1 MSFYFEKNN
10 MRGRKKQ
17 GVSSLLFNDKLYF
30 MKYRRWIARSCNLR
44 RSLVSWQADQ
54 KKNGGDDKMKT
65 ALVTDGKYRS
75 SIAAVRALHRAG
87 YRVVVTQTRA
97 DIKSAP
103 AVSVSKSCD
112 DFRWI
117 DGACADA
124 DYAEKLLSILK
135 EYEHPVLFCVGAV
148 TLNTV
153 AARREE
159 FAALANFLIAPK
171 ETLDALNDKESVHQR
186 ALELGIPVP
195 REYDGTPESYPV
207 VVKPHCGEKFGLK
220 AADRYAVAN
229 NEAEFD
235 AIMEKMQRYDPSPIV
250 QQKIT
255 GAGAGV
261 SLLLGRESEL
271 LGALC
276 HRRVREYPITGGP
289 STCCESFYDEKM
301 IDEAYELLKSFHF
314 TGLAMVEFKGDCIL
328 EVNPRVWGSFPMT
341 EAAQSP
347 IVAHYAQAAQGG
359 QVTYTAK
366 DYRTGVKMRFF
377 LNDTVA
383 ALSYLKAGRVKEGLR
398 GLGDFFTAKEALS
411 AKGDGKVMRAYLKK
425 SLFER

>member
-1 MSFYFEKNN
+1 M
-10 MRGRKKQ
+10 
-17 GVSSLLFNDKLYF
+17 
-30 MKYRRWIARSCNLR
+30 
-44 RSLVSWQADQ
+44 
-54 KKNGGDDKMKT
+54 
-65 ALVTDGKYRS
+65 
-75 SIAAVRALHRAG
+75 
-87 YRVVVTQTRA
+87 
-97 DIKSAP
+97 
-103 AVSVSKSCD
+103 SVSKSCD

-124 DYAEKLLSILK
+124 DYAEKLLSVLK

-195 REYDGTPESYPV
+195 
-207 VVKPHCGEKFGLK
+207 
-220 AADRYAVAN
+220 
-229 NEAEFD
+229 
-235 AIMEKMQRYDPSPIV
+235 SPIV
-250 QQKIT
+250 QQKIP

-359 QVTYTAK
+359 QVIYTAK

>member
-1 MSFYFEKNN
+1 
-10 MRGRKKQ
+10 
-17 GVSSLLFNDKLYF
+17 
-30 MKYRRWIARSCNLR
+30 
-44 RSLVSWQADQ
+44 
-54 KKNGGDDKMKT
+54 MKT

-97 DIKSAP
+97 DVKSAP

-124 DYAEKLLSILK
+124 DYAEKLLSVLK

-301 IDEAYELLKSFHF
+301 IDAAYELLKSFHF

-383 ALSYLKAGRVKEGLR
+383 ALSYLKAGRIKECLR

>member
-1 MSFYFEKNN
+1 
-10 MRGRKKQ
+10 
-17 GVSSLLFNDKLYF
+17 
-30 MKYRRWIARSCNLR
+30 
-44 RSLVSWQADQ
+44 
-54 KKNGGDDKMKT
+54 MKT

-87 YRVVVTQTRA
+87 YRVVVTQTRN
-97 DIKSAP
+97 DVKSAP

-112 DFRWI
+112 EFRWI
-117 DGACADA
+117 NGACADA
-124 DYAEKLLSILK
+124 GYAEKLLDVLK
-135 EYEHPVLFCVGAV
+135 EYDRPVLFCVGAV

-153 AARREE
+153 AERREE
-159 FAALANFLIAPK
+159 FAALADLLVAPK
-171 ETLDALNDKESVHQR
+171 ETLDALNDKERVHER
-186 ALELGIPVP
+186 ALALGIPVP
-195 REYDGTPESYPV
+195 RAYSGAPESYPV

-220 AADRYAVAN
+220 AAERYAVAN
-229 NEAEFD
+229 DRAEFD
-235 AIMEKMQRYDPSPIV
+235 VIMENMRRYDPNPIV
-250 QQKIT
+250 QQKVI

-261 SLLLGRESEL
+261 SLLLGRKSEL
-271 LGALC
+271 IGALC

-301 IDEAYELLKSFHF
+301 IEEAYALLKSFHF
-314 TGLAMVEFKGDCIL
+314 TGLAMVEFKGENIL

-347 IVAHYAQAAQGG
+347 IVSLYARAAQGEHIAYQG
-359 QVTYTAK
+359 C
-366 DYRTGVKMRFF
+366 DYRTGVRMRFF

-398 GLGDFFTAKEALS
+398 GLGDFFTAKEALN
-411 AKGDGKVMRAYLKK
+411 AKGDGRVMRAYLRK

>member
-1 MSFYFEKNN
+1 
-10 MRGRKKQ
+10 
-17 GVSSLLFNDKLYF
+17 
-30 MKYRRWIARSCNLR
+30 
-44 RSLVSWQADQ
+44 
-54 KKNGGDDKMKT
+54 MKT

-97 DIKSAP
+97 DVKSAP

-124 DYAEKLLSILK
+124 DYAEKLLSVLK

-255 GAGAGV
+255 GEGAGA

-289 STCCESFYDEKM
+289 STCCESFYDAAL
-301 IDEAYELLKSFHF
+301 IDRAYRLLHSFGF
-314 TGLAMVEFKGDCIL
+314 TGMAMVEFKGDCLL

-347 IVAHYAQAAQGG
+347 FTAYYARAAAGER
-359 QVTYTAK
+359 VRYTAQ
-366 DYRTGVKMRFF
+366 DYRSGVRMRFL
-377 LNDTVA
+377 LNDTLA
-383 ALSYLKAGRVKEGLR
+383 ALHYLRAGRIGVFLR
-398 GLGDFFTAKEALS
+398 SIADLFTAKEALRCR
-411 AKGDGKVMRAYLKK
+411 GDNRVFWVYLKN
-425 SLFER
+425 SLFARG

>member
-1 MSFYFEKNN
+1 
-10 MRGRKKQ
+10 
-17 GVSSLLFNDKLYF
+17 
-30 MKYRRWIARSCNLR
+30 
-44 RSLVSWQADQ
+44 
-54 KKNGGDDKMKT
+54 MKT

-97 DIKSAP
+97 DVKSAP

-124 DYAEKLLSILK
+124 DYAEKLLSVLK

-250 QQKIT
+250 QQKIR

-261 SLLLGRESEL
+261 SLLLGCKSEL

-301 IDEAYELLKSFHF
+301 IAQAYALLKSFHF
-314 TGLAMVEFKGDCIL
+314 VGLAMVEFKGDCIL

-359 QVTYTAK
+359 QVTYAAK

-383 ALSYLKAGRVKEGLR
+383 ALSYLKAGRVKEGLC
-398 GLGDFFTAKEALS
+398 GLGDLFTAKEALS

>member
-1 MSFYFEKNN
+1 
-10 MRGRKKQ
+10 
-17 GVSSLLFNDKLYF
+17 
-30 MKYRRWIARSCNLR
+30 
-44 RSLVSWQADQ
+44 
-54 KKNGGDDKMKT
+54 MKT

-97 DIKSAP
+97 DVKSAP

-207 VVKPHCGEKFGLK
+207 VVKPHCGEKFGLCK
-220 AADRYAVAN
+220 R
-229 NEAEFD
+229 
-235 AIMEKMQRYDPSPIV
+235 
-250 QQKIT
+250 
-255 GAGAGV
+255 
-261 SLLLGRESEL
+261 
-271 LGALC
+271 
-276 HRRVREYPITGGP
+276 
-289 STCCESFYDEKM
+289 
-301 IDEAYELLKSFHF
+301 
-314 TGLAMVEFKGDCIL
+314 CIH
-328 EVNPRVWGSFPMT
+328 
-341 EAAQSP
+341 Q
-347 IVAHYAQAAQGG
+347 
-359 QVTYTAK
+359 
-366 DYRTGVKMRFF
+366 
-377 LNDTVA
+377 
-383 ALSYLKAGRVKEGLR
+383 
-398 GLGDFFTAKEALS
+398 
-411 AKGDGKVMRAYLKK
+411 
-425 SLFER
+425 